1 MTKHR
6 KIHGGG
12 GLCDLL
18 IVTLHNISEEGVVL
32 WH

>member
-6 KIHGGG
+6 KIHGG